1 MSFFPKNYSG
11 CSFDKLQSYD
21 HSNRLTSDKMDF
33 KQFTIK
39 SQEAIQKAAE
49 LTLAE
54 QQQVIEPAHIL
65 KGIFSEDEN
74 VTDFIFKKLSINKT
88 LIAQKVE
95 DIIKSFAKVSGQ
107 QPYLSNSANQVLIK
121 AKDYLKTFGDEFV
134 AIEHLLLAILNGNDK
149 TAQLLKDQGL
159 TEKTLIEAIKELRQ
173 GNKVT
178 DQNAESKYRAL
189 EKYSKNLNEL
199 AKKGKIDPVIGRDE
213 EIRRVLQILARRT
226 KNNPILLG
234 EPGVG
239 KTAIVEGLAQRI
251 VSGDVPE
258 NLKTKTLISLDMGLL
273 VAGAK
278 YKGEFEERLK
288 AVIKEVTDSEG
299 QIILFIDEIH
309 TLIGA
314 GGGGEGAMDAA
325 NLLKPALARGELHA
339 IGATTLKEY
348 QKYIEKDKALE
359 RRFQSVIVDEPD
371 AADAIS
377 ILRGIKDK
385 YELHHGVRIKDDAV
399 ISAVELSQRYISD
412 RFLPDKAI
420 DLMDEAAAKLR
431 MEIDSLP
438 QELDELN
445 RRIMQLEI
453 EREAIRRENNKDK
466 ETVLSKEIA
475 ELSEKRQSVKAKWES
490 EKAVITG
497 IRREKEHIDKLKLEA
512 EQAERSGDFGKV
524 AEIRYGKI
532 VESEKKLDSF
542 KDQLGEMQQG
552 SPLLKEEVDHEDIAA
567 VVSKWT
573 GIPLSK
579 MIQSEREKL
588 LYLEDELGRRVA
600 GQREA
605 IVALSDAV
613 RRSRAG
619 LQDPK
624 RPIGSFIFMGT
635 TGVGKTELAKA
646 LAAYLFNDDNAMVR
660 IDMSEYQERHAV
672 SRLVGAPPGYV
683 GYDEGGQ
690 LTEAVRRKPY
700 SVVLLDEIEKAHPD
714 VFNILLQVLDDGRLT
729 DNKGRIANFKNTII
743 ILTTNIGSTL
753 IQERFAEIE
762 EWNKEEILEKTKEE
776 VYDLLKKSVRPEFL
790 NRIDETIMFEPLNR
804 GVIRKIVDIQWR
816 EIQKRLAEANIEI
829 DATIEVLDYLGEVG
843 FDPQFGARPLKR
855 TMQRLILNELSKQI
869 LSGYIKNDSAVL
881 VDLDAEKQVYFKN
894 IDSVVV

>member
-1 MSFFPKNYSG
+1 
-11 CSFDKLQSYD
+11 
-21 HSNRLTSDKMDF
+21 MDF

-39 SQEAIQKAAE
+39 SQEAVQKSLE
-49 LTLAE
+49 LCTAE
-54 QQQVIEPAHIL
+54 QQQVIEPAHLLKAIL
-65 KGIFSEDEN
+65 LEDEN
-74 VTDFIFKKLSINKT
+74 VTGFILKKLSINPN
-88 LIAQKVE
+88 LIQQKLE
-95 DIIKSFAKVSGQ
+95 EIIKKFPKVSGQ
-107 QPYLSNSANQVLIK
+107 QQPYLSSATNQVFQK
-121 AKDYLKTFGDEFV
+121 AKDYLKPFGDEYV
-134 AIEHLLLAILNGNDK
+134 AVEHLLLGIFVGDDAAAK
-149 TAQLLKDQGL
+149 LLKDQGV
-159 TEKTLIEAIKELRQ
+159 TEKALKEAIKELRQ

-178 DQNAESKYRAL
+178 DQNAESKYRSL

-258 NLKTKTLISLDMGLL
+258 NLKSKTLISLDMGLL

-288 AVIKEVTDSEG
+288 AVIKEVTDSDG

-359 RRFQSVIVDEPD
+359 RRFQQVIVDEPD

-412 RFLPDKAI
+412 RYLPDKAI

-445 RRIMQLEI
+445 RRVMQLEI
-453 EREAIRRENNKDK
+453 EREAIRREKNKDK

-475 ELSEKRQSVKAKWES
+475 ELSEKRQTVKAKWES
-490 EKAVITG
+490 EKAVIQG
-497 IRREKEHIDKLKLEA
+497 IQREKENIDRLKIEA
-512 EQAERSGDFGKV
+512 EQAERAGDFGKV

-532 VESEKKLDSF
+532 GDSEKKLTSF
-542 KDQLGEMQQG
+542 QEQLKTMQEG
-552 SPLLKEEVDHEDIAA
+552 SPLLKEEVDIEDIAS

-579 MIQSEREKL
+579 MVQSEREKL
-588 LYLEDELGRRVA
+588 LHLEDELGKRVA

-605 IVALSDAV
+605 ITALSDAV

-624 RPIGSFIFMGT
+624 RPIGSFIFLGT

-646 LAAYLFNDDNAMVR
+646 LAEYLFNDDNAMVR

-729 DNKGRIANFKNTII
+729 DNKGRLANFKNTII
-743 ILTTNIGSTL
+743 IMTTNIGSTL
-753 IQERFAEIE
+753 IQERFDTME
-762 EWNKEEILEKTKEE
+762 EWNKEQVMEDTKAE
-776 VYDLLKKSVRPEFL
+776 VFHLLKKSVRPEFL
-790 NRIDETIMFEPLNR
+790 NRIDEVIMFEPLNKSI
-804 GVIRKIVDIQWR
+804 IRTIVDIQWR
-816 EIQKRLAEANIEI
+816 EIQSRLAESGIEI
-829 DATIEVLDYLGEVG
+829 EATTDVLDHLGEVG
-843 FDPQFGARPLKR
+843 FDAQYGARPLKR

-881 VDLDAEKQVYFKN
+881 VDLDADKQVYFKN
-894 IDSVVV
+894 IEAVEVH